1 LSGRN
6 RTFFDLGGKRFTRH
20 FGTTYPSYPPS
31 KKDKGEKGGSPD
43 FAMFFFPA
51 FKEGQRGYVQSSK
64 RDIYKELK
72 GKSGIY
78 LFINKITNNL
88 YVGSSVT
95 LSKRMAAHFFHGNSN
110 KDTRVV
116 LYRAMRKYKLEN
128 FSLAI
133 LVPLRGLCGPV
144 FPYSRS
150 EWVRGQT

>member
-1 LSGRN
+1 MGEV
-6 RTFFDLGGKRFTRH
+6 GG
-20 FGTTYPSYPPS
+20 
-31 KKDKGEKGGSPD
+31 DKGEKGGSPD
-43 FAMFFFPA
+43 DNFAMFFENVQHPIA
-51 FKEGQRGYVQSSK
+51 PKRGQRGSATGYSK

-95 LSKRMAAHFFHGNSN
+95 LSKRMAALISPNFFHGNSN
-110 KDTRVV
+110 KGTRIV

-133 LVPLRGLCGPV
+133 LEFCGPV

>member
-1 LSGRN
+1 MGEV
-6 RTFFDLGGKRFTRH
+6 GG
-20 FGTTYPSYPPS
+20 
-31 KKDKGEKGGSPD
+31 DKGEKGGSPD
-43 FAMFFFPA
+43 DNFAMFFENVQHPIA
-51 FKEGQRGYVQSSK
+51 WGQRGSATGYSK

-110 KDTRVV
+110 KVTRVV

-133 LVPLRGLCGPV
+133 LEFCGPV